1 MSDVHR
7 DNPEASEAEI
17 EAIQLAAL
25 MRPRDRGP
33 LGALMRAHD
42 PTAHEPRVSR
52 ECRDCGN
59 PYTVPESQAHN
70 HSKWYSLCGHC
81 LSYEL

>member
-1 MSDVHR
+1 MRRLLSLVVVAVLAGAG
-7 DNPEASEAEI
+7 ASA
-17 EAIQLAAL
+17 LAFAQ
-25 MRPRDRGP
+25 G
-33 LGALMRAHD
+33 GS
-42 PTAHEPRVSR
+42 TT
-52 ECRDCGN
+52 N